1 MTRPIRVLVGKVGLD
16 GHDRGAK
23 TVALALRNAGFEVV
37 YVGLRQTPEMIVSAA
52 LQEDVDA
59 IGISLLSGAHN
70 EVMERICELLGEAG
84 AADMLVILGGNI
96 PERDH
101 ARLATAGV
109 DAIFS
114 TSSSFTDIAEWLRE
128 HALEAT
134 SGKETEVPHRPGR

>member
-1 MTRPIRVLVGKVGLD
+1 MSTTESRPPTS
-16 GHDRGAK
+16 AS
-23 TVALALRNAGFEVV
+23 
-37 YVGLRQTPEMIVSAA
+37 TPDLII
-52 LQEDVDA
+52 D
-59 IGISLLSGAHN
+59 AHN
-70 EVMERICELLGEAG
+70 HVWPDKVAERA
-84 AADMLVILGGNI
+84 LGGNI

-109 DAIFS
+109 DAIFP